1 MLTMSR
7 WAAWNL
13 LWMDRGKALMKL
25 SQKEKTL
32 E

>member
-13 LWMDRGKALMKL
+13 LWKDRGQDLMKR